1 MTNFASNRFE
11 RAAAWEELQA
21 WRLDGITRKPSRIPG
36 RGPMVRLATDFIRL
50 GVSGAIALALNCGAA
65 QAVDIKMWNLV
76 VEGYPAF
83 MDFAKAEYQKTHP
96 DVNIV
101 YESFPNEAY
110 KTTIQVALTGSE
122 PPDVFFNWAG
132 EDSARLI
139 RDGLALDI
147 TEYANKDG
155 AFGKVLSPSWLAAF
169 TYDGKI
175 YGMPT
180 EAVSKYFYYNKAF
193 FAEHKLTP
201 PADFDGLLKL
211 CKDIRAIDASIVPW
225 PLGNSERWKL
235 NHVITMLNERVLGLE
250 AMQADYSLNA
260 PEDQLYTNPG
270 YVEAWQKVVDLKDAG
285 CFQEAPNATS
295 PEATRSMFAAQVSPM
310 IYCGTWCANIFITE
324 GFSDFAMFRFPA
336 VEGGAGDPG
345 AGFLVPQGLMVSSK
359 TANPDAA
366 VEWASFLVSDAMAAK
381 FAELL
386 GAIPSNAT
394 LIDQVAGTEQ
404 YKWIVSDIAAATG
417 SVMVLDVLLEAS
429 VSNAY
434 LDAGVEILNGTKTPQ
449 QAMDA
454 IRTVALAAKAK
465 K

>member
-1 MTNFASNRFE
+1 MQILSSKLVRF
-11 RAAAWEELQA
+11 
-21 WRLDGITRKPSRIPG
+21 
-36 RGPMVRLATDFIRL
+36 
-50 GVSGAIALALNCGAA
+50 ALAGATALGLAVPGAA
-65 QAVDIKMWNLV
+65 NAVDIKMWTLV
-76 VEGYPAF
+76 TEGYPEFVEYA
-83 MDFAKAEYQKTHP
+83 AAEYKKTHP
-96 DVNIV
+96 DVNIIH
-101 YESFPNEAY
+101 EQFPNEAY

-132 EDSARLI
+132 EDAARLV

-147 TEYANKDG
+147 TELGNKEG
-155 AFGKVLSPSWLAAF
+155 GFQASLSEGWKSSFEYEGKNFG
-169 TYDGKI
+169 I
-175 YGMPT
+175 PT
-180 EAVSKYFYYNKAF
+180 DAVSKYFYYDKAF
-193 FAEHKLTP
+193 FAEHNLTP
-201 PADFDGLLKL
+201 PTTFNGLLDL
-211 CKDIRAIDASIVPW
+211 CKAIRAIDPAIVPW

-250 AMQADYSLNA
+250 AMQADYSLTA

-285 CFQEAPNATS
+285 CFQDAPNATS
-295 PEATRSMFAAQVSPM
+295 PEATRSMFSSQVSPM

-434 LDAGVEILNGTKTPQ
+434 LDAGVEILNGTKTPA
-449 QAMDA
+449 QAMEY
-454 IRTVALAAKAK
+454 IRGIALEAKAK
-465 K
+465 M